1 MHLRPPSWTVLGVAF
16 ASAALGACASEPA
29 GGDPGAAADDVA
41 PLVQSNVRVLDAE
54 PGVDLQLHD
63 ADLVG
68 SASRFPD
75 LAAAV
80 PGDILVSG
88 RGSGFLRRVRS
99 IRTDGDHVVAE
110 TEPAS
115 LEDVFHQVHVRG
127 TINGDVPAATA
138 PVGTPGIGMRGV
150 RLQLPQLALSGKRIA
165 IGQGSE
171 LEIVDGSFSFQPEL
185 DFDLTMHG
193 GKVEHVKVLAA
204 GESNARLHVRYHLS
218 KAANLQSGLF
228 VRMSDGVP
236 VLETPPCYAVFWAGS
251 VPIVVSVRAR
261 LLAGW
266 ELLVGG
272 DVTGEQD
279 MSADGS
285 VSAGLEYSNGGWRDL
300 ASKSLSVSH
309 AGTTKL
315 TSHSVSGDM
324 TLMARLDVSFYEL
337 AGPYVGLQAYA
348 GVKHEGSSDASGWF
362 FQEGLRGIAGAQVAV
377 FGRSVAGY
385 QSVLFDMHE
394 QQPMP

>member
-1 MHLRPPSWTVLGVAF
+1 MRACLPWVLLLS
-16 ASAALGACASEPA
+16 SAALGACATEPA
-29 GGDPGAAADDVA
+29 GDPGAGAGEDVA
-41 PLVQSNVRVLDAE
+41 PLIQSNVRVLDAE
-54 PGVDLQLHD
+54 PGVDLELHD
-63 ADLVG
+63 ADLSG
-68 SASRFPD
+68 SGARFPQ

-88 RGSGFLRRVRS
+88 RAGGFLRRVQS
-99 IRTDGDHVVAE
+99 IRIDGDNVVAQ

-127 TINGDVPAATA
+127 AIGGPAAASGAVSPA
-138 PVGTPGIGMRGV
+138 PPGIGTRGV
-150 RLQLPQLALSGKRIA
+150 HLALPKLALAGKRIS
-165 IGQGSE
+165 IGQSSE
-171 LEIVDGSFSFQPEL
+171 IEIVDGDFAFDPEL

-193 GKVEHVKVLAA
+193 SRVEHIKVLAA

-218 KAANLQSGLF
+218 KSGERQSGAF

-236 VLETPPCYAVFWAGS
+236 LLETAPHYAVFWAGW

-279 MSADGS
+279 VRADGS
-285 VSAGLEYSNGGWRDL
+285 VSAGLEYVDGGWRNL
-300 ASKSLSVSH
+300 ASKSLSLTR
-309 AGTTKL
+309 AGTTSVA
-315 TSHSVSGDM
+315 SHSVSGDI
-324 TLMARLDVSFYEL
+324 TLTARLDVSFYEL

-362 FQEGLRGIAGAQVAV
+362 LQNGLRGVAGAQVAV
-377 FGRSVAGY
+377 FGHSVAGY
-385 QSVLFDMHE
+385 QAVLFDLHE
-394 QQPMP
+394 QSPLE

>member
-1 MHLRPPSWTVLGVAF
+1 MRVWLSSIVLV
-16 ASAALGACASEPA
+16 ASAGLAACAADAPA
-29 GGDPGAAADDVA
+29 EGAASDDVA

-54 PGVDLQLHD
+54 PGVDVTTD
-63 ADLVG
+63 DTTLVG
-68 SASRFPD
+68 SRTRFPD
-75 LAAAV
+75 LANAIA
-80 PGDILVSG
+80 GDVLVSG
-88 RGSGFLRRVRS
+88 RGAGFLRRVRS
-99 IRTDGDHVVAE
+99 IRIDGDDVHAE

-127 TINGDVPAATA
+127 AINGDVAPATPTA
-138 PVGTPGIGMRGV
+138 GQLAAPDLGMRSV
-150 RLQLPQLALSGKRIA
+150 RLALPQLALSGKRID

-171 LEIVDGSFSFQPEL
+171 LEIVDGSFSFQPQL

-204 GESNARLHVRYHLS
+204 GESNARLHVRYHLTKS
-218 KAANLQSGLF
+218 GDRQSGLF
-228 VRMSDGVP
+228 VRLSDGVP
-236 VLETPPCYAVFWAGS
+236 VLETPPCYAVFWAGY

-279 MSADGS
+279 VSADGS
-285 VSAGLEYSNGGWRDL
+285 VSTGLEYTNGGWRDL
-300 ASKSLSVSH
+300 ASKSLSFSH
-309 AGTTKL
+309 AGASNVA
-315 TSHSVSGDM
+315 SHSVSGDV
-324 TLMARLDVSFYEL
+324 TLTARLDVSFYEL

-348 GVKHEGSSDASGWF
+348 GVKHEGSSEASGWF
-362 FQEGLRGIAGAQVAV
+362 LQDGLRGIAGAQVAV

-385 QSVLFDMHE
+385 QSVLFDLHE